1 VLILTSFFFKMKN
14 ENLGPLIPCY
24 FCGSKG
30 KLMMA
35 VVSSI

>member
-1 VLILTSFFFKMKN
+1 
-14 ENLGPLIPCY
+14 LGPLIPCY

-30 KLMMA
+30 KLEYGLMMA